1 MYEVGSNARPDRSLA
16 VVVGA
21 GGMGIAIA
29 RRLGQSHRLL
39 LVSRSQATLDKQ
51 AAALHTE
58 GHDVITCACDVTHA
72 RGIARVADVV
82 ANNGPMRTLAH
93 VVGISPS
100 MGDFRTIMAV
110 NLLGPAMMA
119 EALLPFAKTGT
130 AAIFVSS
137 LAAYMQQDGRDS
149 RILDHT
155 FYPAMRIAE
164 TYPYAVP
171 RGVTEGALWPLLDA
185 PLADGFLDSLE
196 ATLGGELT
204 SHLAYRLSKAGLNRM
219 CVRLAPIWGRQGA
232 RIMSM
237 SPGMIATP
245 MGALEYQHQPMK
257 YEYLRRTPLSREG
270 TMLEM
275 ADVVEFLASD
285 RASFITGIDLLVDGG
300 LTAALRR

>member
-1 MYEVGSNARPDRSLA
+1 MGEVGSNARPDWPLA

-21 GGMGIAIA
+21 GGMGMAIT

-39 LVSRSQATLDKQ
+39 LASRSQATLDKQ
-51 AAALHTE
+51 AAALKIE
-58 GHDVITCACDVTHA
+58 GHDVMTCPCDVTDA
-72 RGIARVADVV
+72 QGIARLADVV
-82 ANNGPMRTLAH
+82 AGKGPMRTLAH

-110 NLLGPAMMA
+110 NLVGPAMMA
-119 EALLPFAKTGT
+119 EALLPFARTGT

-137 LAAYMQQDGRDS
+137 LAAHMQQEGRDS
-149 RILDHT
+149 QILDHS

-164 TYPYAVP
+164 AYPYALP
-171 RGVTEGALWPLLDA
+171 RGVTDEAIWPLLDA
-185 PLADGFLDSLE
+185 PLAEGFLNFLE
-196 ATLGGELT
+196 ARLEGRLT
-204 SHLAYRLSKAGLNRM
+204 PHLAYRLSKAGLNRM
-219 CVRLAPIWGRQGA
+219 CVRLAPIWGQRGA

-245 MGALEYQHQPMK
+245 MGTEEYRHQPAK
-257 YEYLRRTPLSREG
+257 YEYLRRTPLGREG

-300 LTAALRR
+300 LTAAFR

>member
-58 GHDVITCACDVTHA
+58 GHDVITCACDVTDA
-72 RGIARVADVV
+72 QDIARVAEVV
-82 ANNGPMRTLAH
+82 ANRGPMRTLAH

-110 NLLGPAMMA
+110 DLRGPAMMA
-119 EALLPFAKTGT
+119 EALLPFARTGC

-171 RGVTEGALWPLLDA
+171 RGVTDGALWPLLDA

-245 MGALEYQHQPMK
+245 MGTLEYQHQPMK

>member
-1 MYEVGSNARPDRSLA
+1 MYEVGSNARPDWPLA

-21 GGMGIAIA
+21 GGMGMAIA
-29 RRLGQSHRLL
+29 RRIGQSQRLL
-39 LVSRSQATLDKQ
+39 LVNRSQATLDKQ

-137 LAAYMQQDGRDS
+137 LAAYMQQDGRDTQ
-149 RILDHT
+149 ILDHT

-164 TYPYAVP
+164 SYPYAVP
-171 RGVTEGALWPLLDA
+171 RGVPDEAIWPLLDA

-196 ATLGGELT
+196 EKVGGGLA
-204 SHLAYRLSKAGLNRM
+204 SHLAYRLSKAALNRM

-245 MGALEYQHQPMK
+245 MGTLEYQHQPMK

-300 LTAALRR
+300 LTAAFRR

>member
-1 MYEVGSNARPDRSLA
+1 MYEVGSNARPDRPLA

-21 GGMGIAIA
+21 GGMGMAIT
-29 RRLGQSHRLL
+29 RRLGQSQRLL
-39 LVSRSQATLDKQ
+39 LVSRSQTTLDKQ

-58 GHDVITCACDVTHA
+58 GHDIITCACDVTDA
-72 RGIARVADVV
+72 QGIARVADVV

-93 VVGISPS
+93 VIGISPS

-119 EALLPFAKTGT
+119 ESLLPFAKTGT

-137 LAAYMQQDGRDS
+137 LAAHMQQDGRDS
-149 RILDHT
+149 QILDHT

-171 RGVTEGALWPLLDA
+171 RGVPDDAIWPLLDA
-185 PLADGFLDSLE
+185 PLTDGFLDSLE
-196 ATLGGELT
+196 AKLGGELT

-245 MGALEYQHQPMK
+245 MGTLEYQHQPMK

-275 ADVVEFLASD
+275 ADVVEFLASE

-300 LTAALRR
+300 LTAAFR

>member
-58 GHDVITCACDVTHA
+58 GHDVITCACDVTDA
-72 RGIARVADVV
+72 QDIARVAEVV
-82 ANNGPMRTLAH
+82 ANRGPMRTLAH

-110 NLLGPAMMA
+110 DLRGPAMMA
-119 EALLPFAKTGT
+119 EALLPFARTGS

-171 RGVTEGALWPLLDA
+171 RGVTDGALWPLLDA

>member
-1 MYEVGSNARPDRSLA
+1 MYEVGSNARPDWPLA

-21 GGMGIAIA
+21 GGMGMAIT

-39 LVSRSQATLDKQ
+39 LVSRSQATLDQQ
-51 AAALHTE
+51 AAALHSE
-58 GHDVITCACDVTHA
+58 GHDVITCACDVTDA
-72 RGIARVADVV
+72 QAIGRVADVV

-110 NLLGPAMMA
+110 NLVGPAMMA

-137 LAAYMQQDGRDS
+137 LAAYMCQESSNPRIFDS
-149 RILDHT
+149 T
-155 FYPAMRIAE
+155 FYPAMRVGE
-164 TYPYAVP
+164 TNPYAVP
-171 RGVTEGALWPLLDA
+171 SGVAEEAVWSLLDA

-196 ATLGGELT
+196 AMLGDGRT
-204 SHLAYRLSKAGLNRM
+204 SHLAYRLSKAAVNRM
-219 CVRLAPIWGRQGA
+219 CVRLASPWGRQGA
-232 RIMSM
+232 RILSM

-245 MGALEYQHQPMK
+245 MGVAEFEQQPMK
-257 YEYLRRTPLSREG
+257 YEYLRQTPLQREG

-300 LTAALRR
+300 AAAALR

>member
-58 GHDVITCACDVTHA
+58 GHDVITCACDVTDA
-72 RGIARVADVV
+72 QDIARVAEVV
-82 ANNGPMRTLAH
+82 ANQGPMRTLAH

-110 NLLGPAMMA
+110 DLRGPAMMA
-119 EALLPFAKTGT
+119 EALLPFARTGS

-149 RILDHT
+149 QILDHT

-171 RGVTEGALWPLLDA
+171 RGVTDGTLWPLLDA

-245 MGALEYQHQPMK
+245 MGALEYKHQPMK

>member
-1 MYEVGSNARPDRSLA
+1 MYEVGSNARPDWPLA

-21 GGMGIAIA
+21 GGMGIAIT

-39 LVSRSQATLDKQ
+39 LVSRSQATLDNQ

-58 GHDVITCACDVTHA
+58 GHDVITCACDVTDA

-93 VVGISPS
+93 VIGISPS
-100 MGDFRTIMAV
+100 MGDFRAVMAV
-110 NLLGPAMMA
+110 NLVGPAMMA
-119 EALLPFAKTGT
+119 DALLPFAKTGT

-137 LAAYMQQDGRDS
+137 LAAYMQQEGRDS
-149 RILDHT
+149 QILDYT

-164 TYPYAVP
+164 TNPYAVP
-171 RGVTEGALWPLLDA
+171 RDVTDNAFWPLLDA
-185 PLADGFLDSLE
+185 PLEDGFLDSLE
-196 ATLGGELT
+196 AKLGGELT

-245 MGALEYQHQPMK
+245 MGTLEYKHQPMK

-300 LTAALRR
+300 LTAAFR

>member
-58 GHDVITCACDVTHA
+58 GHDVITCACDVTDA
-72 RGIARVADVV
+72 QDIARVAEVV
-82 ANNGPMRTLAH
+82 ANQGPMRTLAH

-110 NLLGPAMMA
+110 DLRGPAMMA
-119 EALLPFAKTGT
+119 EALLPFARTGS

-171 RGVTEGALWPLLDA
+171 RGVTDGALWPLLDA

>member
-1 MYEVGSNARPDRSLA
+1 MYEVGSNARPDRPLA

-21 GGMGIAIA
+21 GGMGMAIT
-29 RRLGQSHRLL
+29 RRLGQSQRLL
-39 LVSRSQATLDKQ
+39 LVSRSQTTLDKQ

-58 GHDVITCACDVTHA
+58 GHDIITCACDVTDA
-72 RGIARVADVV
+72 QGIARVADVV

-93 VVGISPS
+93 VIGISPS

-137 LAAYMQQDGRDS
+137 LAAHMQQDGRDS
-149 RILDHT
+149 QILDHT

-171 RGVTEGALWPLLDA
+171 RGVPDDAIWPLLDA

-196 ATLGGELT
+196 AKLGGELT

-245 MGALEYQHQPMK
+245 MGTLEYQHQPMK

-275 ADVVEFLASD
+275 ADVVEFLASE

-300 LTAALRR
+300 LTAAFR

>member
-1 MYEVGSNARPDRSLA
+1 MYEVGSNARPDWPLA

-21 GGMGIAIA
+21 GGMGMAIT
-29 RRLGQSHRLL
+29 RRLGQSHRVL

-58 GHDVITCACDVTHA
+58 GHDVITCACDVTDA
-72 RGIARVADVV
+72 QGIARVADVV
-82 ANNGPMRTLAH
+82 ATDGPMRTLAH
-93 VVGISPS
+93 VIGISPS
-100 MGDFRTIMAV
+100 MGNFRTIMAV
-110 NLLGPAMMA
+110 NLVGPAMMA

-149 RILDHT
+149 QILDST

-171 RGVTEGALWPLLDA
+171 HGVADGAIWPLLDA
-185 PLADGFLDSLE
+185 PLGDGFLDSLQ
-196 ATLGGELT
+196 AKLGGGELT

-219 CVRLAPIWGRQGA
+219 CVRLAPVWGRQGA

-245 MGALEYQHQPMK
+245 MGTLEYEHQPAK

-275 ADVVEFLASD
+275 ADVVEFLVSD

-300 LTAALRR
+300 LTSALR

>member
-1 MYEVGSNARPDRSLA
+1 MYEVGSNARPDWPLA

-21 GGMGIAIA
+21 GGMGMAIT

-51 AAALHTE
+51 AAVLHTE
-58 GHDVITCACDVTHA
+58 GHDIITCACDVTDA
-72 RGIARVADVV
+72 QGIARVADVV
-82 ANNGPMRTLAH
+82 AAKGPMKTLAH
-93 VVGISPS
+93 VIGISPS

-110 NLLGPAMMA
+110 NLVGPAMMA

-130 AAIFVSS
+130 AAVFVSS

-149 RILDHT
+149 QILDHT
-155 FYPAMRIAE
+155 FFPAMRIAG

-171 RGVTEGALWPLLDA
+171 GDVADDAIWPLLDA
-185 PLADGFLDSLE
+185 PLGEAFLDELE
-196 ATLGGELT
+196 AKLGGRST

-219 CVRLAPIWGRQGA
+219 CVRLAPVWGRQGA

-245 MGALEYQHQPMK
+245 MGTAEYAHQPMK

-275 ADVVEFLASD
+275 ADVVEFLASE

-300 LTAALRR
+300 LTAAFR